1 MFSRISERISSA
13 VGHFGAWC
21 IFGLMITGIVGIITR
36 FAGVP
41 LSGIVSLSVFIFIG
55 TVYLSF
61 AYAQVRD
68 NHVAVHLFISR
79 LPSKHRLFMKSV
91 ITFLSA
97 VACFFLVWAS
107 WPYAWDSLM
116 IGERMHGEPYYP
128 IYPAKFCVAIGAS
141 IFLLQLI
148 ADFVKSLK
156 SLREKLVRS
165 DQSEG
170 NEK

>member
-1 MFSRISERISSA
+1 
-13 VGHFGAWC
+13 
-21 IFGLMITGIVGIITR
+21 
-36 FAGVP
+36 
-41 LSGIVSLSVFIFIG
+41 
-55 TVYLSF
+55 
-61 AYAQVRD
+61 
-68 NHVAVHLFISR
+68 
-79 LPSKHRLFMKSV
+79 MKSV

-148 ADFVKSLK
+148 ADFVKSLQ